1 MVPACNEYVLYE
13 VPLGVS
19 LMTQLHEE
27 AVGSVGRAAELVA
40 TMIRYPELAPD
51 TAVEPKVTGSE
62 TFAAPLDGASNVG
75 AGRFAARPAV
85 LPKAKRIVNNEHSV
99 RAAFWKWRFITSFL
113 LIIVAGDPL
122 NNNSSIPFTLNAPGE
137 QFVYDVD

>member
-51 TAVEPKVTGSE
+51 TAVQPKVTGSE
-62 TFAAPLDGASNVG
+62 TFAALLDGASNVG

-85 LPKAKRIVNNEHSV
+85 FPKAERIINNEPHV
-99 RAAFWKWRFITSFL
+99 LAAFLKWFRIT
-113 LIIVAGDPL
+113 V
-122 NNNSSIPFTLNAPGE
+122 SSL
-137 QFVYDVD
+137 